1 MNTQIELTQLPV
13 YVASDVVTTETGKPT
28 PTVVLKG
35 DFGRVIHISFEA
47 GQQVPAHK
55 HPNNDVIVQV
65 LSGELEHTMNSQTTL
80 IKENN
85 LIHFSG
91 DNEVGLHN
99 TSNAPTQI
107 LVTLIKREAKQ

>member
-1 MNTQIELTQLPV
+1 MNTHIELTQVPA
-13 YVASDVVTTETGKPT
+13 YVSSDSEKPT
-28 PTVVLKG
+28 PTVVVKG

-65 LSGELEHTMNSQTTL
+65 LSGELEHTMNSNTTTL
-80 IKENN
+80 KAND
-85 LIHFSG
+85 LAHFFG

-99 TSNAPTQI
+99 TSDTPTQI
-107 LVTLIKREAKQ
+107 LVTLIKREQEA